1 MDIET
6 LLRFQV
12 LADVALFLV
21 IVLLCIVVTRE
32 NRKRSHGLNQD
43 SFEEFKKLIEGSQKS
58 AEYLSQAIS
67 EGRNSLKELSYTLD
81 EKERRLRRLVEDSE
95 IIQEKAEGE
104 KIRTG
109 ERADLSKTHD
119 SAVRM
124 AQQGFS
130 DKDIA
135 DTLGVPEGE
144 INLILDLDRKK
155 IENG

>member
-1 MDIET
+1 
-6 LLRFQV
+6 
-12 LADVALFLV
+12 LFLV

-32 NRKRSHGLNQD
+32 SRKRSHGLNQD

-67 EGRNSLKELSYTLD
+67 EGRNSLKELSYKLD

-95 IIQEKAEGE
+95 IIQEKAKGE
-104 KIRTG
+104 KNRTG

-124 AQQGFS
+124 TQQGFS
-130 DKDIA
+130 GKDIA

>member
-6 LLRFQV
+6 LLRFQI

-32 NRKRSHGLNQD
+32 GRKKPHGLDQD

-58 AEYLSQAIS
+58 AEYLSQAVS
-67 EGRNSLKELSYTLD
+67 EGRNSLKELSYKLD
-81 EKERRLRRLVEDSE
+81 EKEKRLRRLVEDSE
-95 IIQEKAEGE
+95 MIE
-104 KIRTG
+104 
-109 ERADLSKTHD
+109 ERARAENSRTEEKTDLSKTHD
-119 SAVRM
+119 TALRM